1 MSKDMA
7 SFSINYNDVVNLK
20 AILNEGYLEAFY
32 RYLADKG
39 DRYSLTAPGSYNE
52 HGFLSRLYFN
62 YGLDVYSDELKYMY
76 LRGILYRVQQDL
88 AKEYMVLIESKFKNN
103 MDKRGFINISSEDI
117 YKHYM
122 HVLEKNNMFMGYWD
136 TNIAMLF
143 FTTEERGEYWD
154 SKLNNS
160 DSFKGQVIHYFKT
173 INSLLDIYDKYT
185 NKKGTPIA
193 WYLKNNY
200 NLFMYER
207 GCELIE
213 EQKDI
218 ILKDKYLCDLI
229 YTVHMKYV
237 KYKDEMDIKI
247 GNVYDLINYQE
258 NELFYSDKI
267 DLKNKIKLEVL
278 EKDIK
283 NRRRKRSVGNYT
295 DEFVTKKDDAI
306 RIYEEFKKIQ
316 KSEVIY
322 DYLESEGS
330 KYAVIANGL
339 IKEQSL
345 SGKVASNFIDTELE
359 KNGINESKIILDK
372 LKLDLAEETILT
384 FISRSDSDGV
394 IKGDLTSQETQR
406 IHYNA
411 FERNGIS
418 RYGWTLTIPYQIL
431 PESRH
436 KEIHL
441 EMLKSAGNDQAE
453 FQFSIF
459 LSDEMFLEI
468 IKNPKIESIKY
479 YVNWG
484 GTLLIIDNIKEVGAV
499 FGDYFVE
506 SGITLK
512 EDIAAYVNEL
522 KKVIPKSDL
531 DIYGVESKISQ
542 TKTQPINQGAPSTPP
557 IKHPHNRVEKS
568 ILEST
573 YPKVEPNRQLAP
585 RTTNLFDRLTVDKN
599 ETPTNHYL
607 ERPSVVLPGTPGFK
621 DFPKDTIENNRH
633 FENMVGQL
641 RDNMSSMN
649 NSMNSFNDRYSIPS
663 IPSVPE
669 FSYRGYSSG
678 ASFNFN

>member
-1 MSKDMA
+1 
-7 SFSINYNDVVNLK
+7 
-20 AILNEGYLEAFY
+20 
-32 RYLADKG
+32 
-39 DRYSLTAPGSYNE
+39 
-52 HGFLSRLYFN
+52 
-62 YGLDVYSDELKYMY
+62 
-76 LRGILYRVQQDL
+76 
-88 AKEYMVLIESKFKNN
+88 
-103 MDKRGFINISSEDI
+103 
-117 YKHYM
+117 
-122 HVLEKNNMFMGYWD
+122 
-136 TNIAMLF
+136 
-143 FTTEERGEYWD
+143 
-154 SKLNNS
+154 
-160 DSFKGQVIHYFKT
+160 
-173 INSLLDIYDKYT
+173 
-185 NKKGTPIA
+185 
-193 WYLKNNY
+193 
-200 NLFMYER
+200 
-207 GCELIE
+207 
-213 EQKDI
+213 
-218 ILKDKYLCDLI
+218 
-229 YTVHMKYV
+229 MKYV

-431 PESRH
+431 PESGH

-484 GTLLIIDNIKEVGAV
+484 ETLLTIDNIKEVGAV

>member
-20 AILNEGYLEAFY
+20 AILNEGGLEEFY

-39 DRYSLTAPGSYNE
+39 DRYSLAAPGSYNE
-52 HGFLSRLYFN
+52 HSFLSRLYFH

-76 LRGILYRVQQDL
+76 LREKLYRVQQDL

-103 MDKRGFINISSEDI
+103 MDKRGVVNISSEDI

-122 HVLEKNNMFMGYWD
+122 NVLEKNNMFMGYWD

-173 INSLLDIYDKYT
+173 INFLLDIYDKFT
-185 NKKGTPIA
+185 DKKGTPIA

-207 GCELIE
+207 GYELIE

-218 ILKDKYLCDLI
+218 ILKDKNLCDLI

-237 KYKDEMDIKI
+237 KYKDEIDIKI
-247 GNVYDLINYQE
+247 GNVHDLINYQE

-278 EKDIK
+278 EKDIN
-283 NRRRKRSVGNYT
+283 NRRKKRSVGNYT

-339 IKEQSL
+339 IKEKSL
-345 SGKVASNFIDTELE
+345 SGKVASNFIDTELK

-372 LKLDLAEETILT
+372 LKLDLAEDTLLT

-394 IKGDLTSQETQR
+394 IRGDLTSQETQH
-406 IHYNA
+406 IHHNA

-453 FQFSIF
+453 FQFSIY

-468 IKNPKIESIKY
+468 IKNPKIDSIKY
-479 YVNWG
+479 YTNWG
-484 GTLLIIDNIKEVGAV
+484 GTLLTIDNIKEAGAV

-557 IKHPHNRVEKS
+557 IKYPHNMVDKS

-573 YPKVEPNRQLAP
+573 YPKSEPNRQLAP
-585 RTTNLFDRLTVDKN
+585 RTTNLLDRFKDN
-599 ETPTNHYL
+599 ETPTNYYL
-607 ERPSVVLPGTPGFK
+607 ERPSVVLPETPGFK
-621 DFPKDTIENNRH
+621 DFPTDTIRNNPH
-633 FENMVGQL
+633 FENMIGQL

-649 NSMNSFNDRYSIPS
+649 NSMDSFEDKYSIPS
-663 IPSVPE
+663 MPSIPE
-669 FSYRGYSSG
+669 FSYSGYSSG
-678 ASFNFN
+678 GSFSFN